1 VNSVRDDLVTY
12 HALTKLLGEL
22 HCNVAVLEEKAVRL
36 PGEGELALGHC
47 FEKED
52 RKTPDEVAIG
62 GRIGADHQRAQ
73 EVIEVPVFMKDR
85 EANEELY
92 DAFERGK
99 DPVRRQEMNHEGEYG
114 WTQVWRDIRQI
125 RDN

>member
-1 VNSVRDDLVTY
+1 MGSVRDDLVVY

-22 HCNVAVLEEKAVRL
+22 HCNVTVLEEKTVRFL
-36 PGEGELALGHC
+36 GEGELALGHC

-52 RKTPDEVAIG
+52 GKSPDEAAIA
-62 GRIGADHQRAQ
+62 GRIGADHQRAK

-85 EANEELY
+85 KANEKLY
-92 DAFERGK
+92 GAFERGK
-99 DPVRRQEMNHEGEYG
+99 DPVRRQEMNHEGEHG

-125 RDN
+125 GDD